1 MAITE
6 KDRRMAI
13 AYLSDPDNAYDIWR
27 DDMLTEQEE
36 IIEDDIEAE
45 YEREVLSM
53 KD

>member
-6 KDRRMAI
+6 KDRKAS
-13 AYLSDPDNAYDIWR
+13 AEWLSDPDNAYDIWI
-27 DDMLTEQEE
+27 DDMLTEQAE

-53 KD
+53 YD

>member
-6 KDRRMAI
+6 QDRI
-13 AYLSDPDNAYDIWR
+13 AASEWLSDPDNAYDIWV

-36 IIEDDIEAE
+36 IIEDDIESE

-53 KD
+53 YD

>member
-6 KDRRMAI
+6 QQRLA
-13 AYLSDPDNAYDIWR
+13 AAEWLSDPDNAYDIWV